1 MVIVFYMNTNGY
13 AFDVGIFDVGT
24 FDVGTFD
31 VGTLDDSETY
41 VKTSP
46 PQPAIAVNI
55 LGARS
60 LAGFIA

>member
-13 AFDVGIFDVGT
+13 AFDVGI